1 MYTLYKKFVKEIL
14 RYASINFEIRT
25 HFWWGE
31 RGSLKLGP
39 GSFMGPG
46 EEKKSLL

>member
-1 MYTLYKKFVKEIL
+1 MPRLILKFVPI
-14 RYASINFEIRT
+14 SGG
-25 HFWWGE
+25 GE